1 MFSTGNVTDV
11 GGLVGLNNTDSK
23 TAGKAS
29 SITQASG
36 TGAVI
41 VSSGSSAVGGLV
53 GSNTAG
59 NTVTQSFAIG
69 PVLAT
74 GSSNVGGLV
83 GLSAGTVTSSFWDTE
98 TTGQAT
104 SAGGGGAMGVTTATL
119 QSVGLGEPIRDLEHW
134 DDGIRNR

>member
-11 GGLVGLNNTDSK
+11 GGLVGLDNTK
-23 TAGKAS
+23 LQKLLVKAN

-59 NTVTQSFAIG
+59 NTVTQSFPIG

-119 QSVGLGEPIRDLEHW
+119 LIGGLRGAHSRP
-134 DDGIRNR
+134 